1 MFSDVVNA
9 TIDYINQGTDENSK
23 VSTSKLLEAIT
34 TAQTSAGGV
43 VFDYTYEVNDLDS
56 LDFTVVK
63 GTTQENNALAP
74 KMMWDINHVC
84 NKFTIA
90 QMDTRNSSITV
101 AVTSK
106 N

>member
-1 MFSDVVNA
+1 MFSDVVTT
-9 TIDYINQGTDENSK
+9 TIDYINQGTTEPVDT
-23 VSTSKLLEAIT
+23 STLLTAIT
-34 TAQTSAGGV
+34 TAQESAGGI